1 MENKE
6 MIKVKRGN
14 MLSNLWSDIFEYRL
28 NKARTRVQVQGHLGQ
43 HTNPERQQKN
53 KVMREKGFTGK
64 QYRKYIKEQ
73 RRVIQ

>member
-14 MLSNLWSDIFEYRL
+14 MLSNLWDDIFEFRL
-28 NKARTRVQVQGHLGQ
+28 RKAHTRVQVQGHLGQ
-43 HTNPERQQKN
+43 HTNPLRQEKN
-53 KVMREKGFTGK
+53 KVMRENGFTGK

-73 RRVIQ
+73 RRTIQ